1 MAQTVK
7 PLRAKKG
14 IDNDCRKKRLKK
26 QKTSNKKVLNTFIW
40 DCTTLK
46 YHNCR
51 FEKTQS
57 TSNSNENNHNLLLF
71 AFKFKMFR
79 IHNQVKLTPKISHIT
94 IITAFS
100 IIKAHLLLQD

>member
-1 MAQTVK
+1 MYVFKASFFKKVLQIDSDVLAQTVK

-40 DCTTLK
+40 GCTTLK

-71 AFKFKMFR
+71 AFKLRCF
-79 IHNQVKLTPKISHIT
+79 
-94 IITAFS
+94 AF
-100 IIKAHLLLQD
+100 IIK